1 MLEAKRSPICPAPP
15 HITPSIISMISPA
28 PAFHT
33 FCIRNTSAPPIP
45 PPTKPNML
53 PATVLFGLRRGQS
66 FFLPKSLPPKYASV
80 SPISGIANAHSSA
93 ILLLSASAPYSHS
106 IATAAKRLIGY
117 TSTNMDAIVSCAVRA
132 SVNILSAIAIS
143 MHAIATIHNP
153 MPPNTLYAAKYSSAN
168 IYAGS
173 MNGFSSFLASALPI
187 SYAAI
192 TAEQAGQGFPV
203 EISGIGRIRRHK
215 AGCDRRRQHGNKY
228 SGDSNAF
235 YKLHFPSNPPYRR
248 FLCANSPSAA
258 I

>member
-1 MLEAKRSPICPAPP
+1 
-15 HITPSIISMISPA
+15 MISPA

-66 FFLPKSLPPKYASV
+66 FFLPKSLPPKSASV
-80 SPISGIANAHSSA
+80 SPISGIANAHSRA
-93 ILLLSASAPYSHS
+93 TLLLSASAPYSHS

-132 SVNILSAIAIS
+132 SVNILSAMAIS
-143 MHAIATIHNP
+143 MHAIATIQSP

-192 TAEQAGQGFPV
+192 TAPAVNSAHSTHPPKYSAAASTAISTAATPMRFTSFIFHPIRHTAGSCAQIRQARQY
-203 EISGIGRIRRHK
+203 SIRR
-215 AGCDRRRQHGNKY
+215 
-228 SGDSNAF
+228 
-235 YKLHFPSNPPYRR
+235 
-248 FLCANSPSAA
+248 
-258 I
+258 